1 MRATLDNSMS
11 SGELKSEGDSL
22 ARHGRASAAV
32 ESLLAVRVE
41 GTHRKDLS
49 KPVMKCALMRW
60 KEKSSAV
67 HRRFLL
73 ARSYALA
80 APAPATDYRL
90 CGGITGQGRKNEPLN
105 AALPSCELN
114 AAAP

>member
-41 GTHRKDLS
+41 GTHRKGLS

-80 APAPATDYRL
+80 APDPGGLKSDGPEQRACTSSRL
-90 CGGITGQGRKNEPLN
+90 CRRK
-105 AALPSCELN
+105 AF
-114 AAAP
+114 